1 MANILK
7 TMDGRSDFLAPRS
20 MTPEELGDT
29 VARLVWEHFTDFIT
43 EGGAGAL
50 LRDLGRPVPDGVPDG
65 HAAEE
70 ILIFFMWAHTRG
82 IQQAFVGRAPDE
94 RLRATLD
101 ALHRALFEDLV
112 AHGTP
117 GSQLPLFEQRVAARY
132 AEYSAAAGESDA
144 RVGEAAIRH
153 LGGSARDL
161 APGWSLTERAIV
173 AAHPLRDFLEDV
185 ELVPA

>member
-1 MANILK
+1 MAHILE
-7 TMDGRSDFLAPRS
+7 TADGQSGFLAPRS
-20 MTPEELGDT
+20 MTPVELGDS

-50 LRDLGRPVPDGVPDG
+50 LRDLGRPVPDGVPEG

-82 IQQAFVGRAPDE
+82 IQQAFVSRVPE
-94 RLRATLD
+94 PVLRATLD
-101 ALHRALFEDLV
+101 ALHQALFEDLV

-132 AEYSAAAGESDA
+132 AEYSGASSESDA

-161 APGWSLTERAIV
+161 ALAWSLTERAIV
-173 AAHPLRDFLEDV
+173 AAHPLRDYLEDV
-185 ELVPA
+185 ELV